1 MLWCKAGK
9 EPSEIGEYEVLGKI
23 GGGATAT
30 VYKARHCDTGE
41 VVAIKLASEQTAGDP
56 VLRKRFEQEFH
67 VTRNLDHP
75 NLVRT
80 LRLGRVDG
88 VPYLVMELVE
98 GQSLGDRIEVGG
110 PLPEADAV
118 RIITEIAG
126 VLEAAHKLRVLHR
139 DIKPD
144 NILLAPDGTAKL
156 TDLGLAKDTEAIFDL
171 TRPMTG
177 LGTPNF
183 MAPEQFRDAKH
194 ADARCDVYG
203 LGATLYMAVTGEL
216 PFGARYPIDVL
227 HKKIEDDLTPPG
239 KLVKGLSPAVERAIC
254 KAMDVNPL
262 RRHASCQELIDD
274 LTGKGQPA
282 VAAEAPAAPG
292 GKRADKRASVR
303 YPSNQG
309 GFCNA
314 VGGEKTPRWP
324 MRVEN
329 VSADGVAL
337 LLARRFE
344 VRSSLWVEV
353 VDGAAGRT
361 YLVRVARVQERP
373 GRKWLLGCTFARRL
387 AEDEVQTLL

>member
-9 EPSEIGEYEVLGKI
+9 APSEIGDYEVLGKI

-30 VYKARHCDTGE
+30 VYKARHAATGE
-41 VVAIKLASEQTAGDP
+41 LVAIKLASERTANDP

-67 VTRNLDHP
+67 VARSLGHP
-75 NLVRT
+75 NLVRP
-80 LRLGRVDG
+80 LRLGLQDD

-98 GQSLGDRIEVGG
+98 GQSLGERIEAKGR
-110 PLPEADAV
+110 LPEAEAV

-126 VLEAAHKLRVLHR
+126 VLEAAHKMRVLHR

-144 NILLAPDGTAKL
+144 NILLTADGTAKL
-156 TDLGLAKDTEAIFDL
+156 TDLGLAKDTEAVFDL

-203 LGATLYMAVTGEL
+203 LGATLYQMVTGEL
-216 PFGARYPIDVL
+216 PFRAPYPIDVL
-227 HKKIEDDLTPPG
+227 QKKIEDDLTPPG
-239 KLVKGLSPAVERAIC
+239 QLVKGLSPAVERAIC

-282 VAAEAPAAPG
+282 TPVEAPAPPG

-303 YPSNQG
+303 FASNQG

-324 MRVEN
+324 VKVEN

-337 LLARRFE
+337 LLGRRFE

-353 VDGAAGRT
+353 ADGAAGRV
-361 YLVRVARVQERP
+361 YLVRVARVQARP
-373 GRKWLLGCTFARRL
+373 GRKWLLGCTFARHL
-387 AEDEVQTLL
+387 ADDEVQTLL